1 MKKIIVFLLVAAMAF
16 SLVACGSQSSSEADT
31 GKKVVLKLNI
41 GENEEHGQGV
51 MISTFKNEVEIL
63 SGGQIEVQLFF
74 SSSLYNPDATL
85 PAVKNGELEM
95 TATSFQLTAD
105 YYAPI
110 SMFSSPFLFKNYDHM
125 RAVMSSEIGENL
137 AEQVKET
144 AGYYPLG
151 YYYNGSR
158 QLNLTSEEPVMTPE
172 DMSGVILRMPNAE
185 AWLHVGKA
193 LGASVA
199 PLAYS
204 EVYTALQTGTID
216 AQDNPLPAVN
226 TMKFYE
232 VTKQISLTNHIVDA
246 GLLVINN
253 KVWDSMTEEQQGWV
267 KAAAATAVAACDD
280 IMVKQEQELLSFF
293 EEQGL
298 VIVNPD
304 QNAFAEYAQNYY
316 TENGLTADWDMDLY
330 ARIRAMAD

>member
-1 MKKIIVFLLVAAMAF
+1 MKRIVAL
-16 SLVACGSQSSSEADT
+16 SLVLIMVFSMVACTNQNSD
-31 GKKVVLKLNI
+31 KIVLKISI

-51 MISTFKNEVEIL
+51 LIKTFKEKIEEL
-63 SGGQIEVQLFF
+63 SNGQIVVQLYYN
-74 SSSLYNPDATL
+74 SSLYTPDATI
-85 PAVKNGELEM
+85 PALRNGELEM
-95 TATSFQLTAD
+95 TNTSLQITAD

-110 SMFSSPFLFKNYDHM
+110 TMFSSPFLFKDYEHM
-125 RAVMSSEIGENL
+125 NTVMSGKIGTDL
-137 AEQVKET
+137 AEKVKAA

-158 QLNLTSEEPVMTPE
+158 QLNLTTDTPVMTPA
-172 DMSGVILRMPNAE
+172 DMNGVILRMPSAD
-185 AWLHVGKA
+185 AWIHVGKS

-246 GLLVINN
+246 GLFVINN
-253 KVWDSMTEEQQGWV
+253 QVWDSMNAQQQGWM
-267 KAAAATAVAACDD
+267 KEAAGVAINACNEL
-280 IMVKQEQELLSFF
+280 MVKQENELIDFF
-293 EEQGL
+293 KSKGL
-298 VIVNPD
+298 TIVYPD
-304 QNAFAEYAQNYY
+304 QDAFATYAKNYY
-316 TENGLTADWDMDLY
+316 TENNLTASWDMDLY
-330 ARIRAMAD
+330 EQIRAMAG

>member
-1 MKKIIVFLLVAAMAF
+1 MKKIISLVLVLVLAF
-16 SLVACGSQSSSEADT
+16 SLAACG
-31 GKKVVLKLNI
+31 GKGGDDKIVLKVNI

-51 MISTFKNEVEIL
+51 MISTFKNEVEKL
-63 SGGQIEVQLFF
+63 SGGQIEVQLYF

-85 PAVKNGELEM
+85 PAVKSGELEM

-110 SMFSSPFLFKNYDHM
+110 TMFASPFLFKDYEHM
-125 RAVMSSEIGENL
+125 RKVMSSEIGENL
-137 AEQVKET
+137 AEKVKET
-144 AGYYPLG
+144 AGYYPLA

-158 QLNLTSEEPVMTPE
+158 QLNLTKKDPVMTPA
-172 DMSGVILRMPNAE
+172 DMKGVILRMPNAE
-185 AWLHVGKA
+185 AWIQVGEA
-193 LGASVA
+193 LGASVQ

-232 VTKQISLTNHIVDA
+232 VTEQISLTNHIVDA

-253 KVWDSMTEEQQGWV
+253 KVWESMNEEQQGWV
-267 KAAAATAVAACDD
+267 KAAAETAVAACDAV
-280 IMVKQEQELLSFF
+280 MVEQEKTLISFF
-293 EEQGL
+293 ESEGL
-298 VIVNPD
+298 LIVQPD
-304 QNAFAEYAQNYY
+304 QNAFAEYAKNYY
-316 TENGLTADWDMDLY
+316 TEKGLTANWDMDLY
-330 ARIRAMAD
+330 EQIRAMAN

>member
-1 MKKIIVFLLVAAMAF
+1 MKKIIAIVMVLVMVL
-16 SLVACGSQSSSEADT
+16 SLAACG
-31 GKKVVLKLNI
+31 GKKADEKITLKINI

-51 MISTFKNEVEIL
+51 LISTFKEQIEEL
-63 SGGQIEVQLFF
+63 SGGQIEVELYF
-74 SSSLYNPDATL
+74 SSSLYNADATL

-95 TATSFQLTAD
+95 TNTSFQLTAD

-110 SMFSSPFLFKNYDHM
+110 AMFSSPFLFQDYDHM
-125 RAVMSSEIGENL
+125 HEVMSSQIGADL
-137 AEQVKET
+137 AEKVKEA

-158 QLNLTSEEPVMTPE
+158 QLNLTTEEPVMTPA
-172 DMSGVILRMPNAE
+172 DMEGVILRMPNAE
-185 AWLHVGKA
+185 AWIHVGEA

-246 GLLVINN
+246 GMFVINGE
-253 KVWDSMTEEQQGWV
+253 VWDSMTEEQQGWMHE
-267 KAAAATAVAACDD
+267 AAAVAIAACDE
-280 IMVKQEQELLSFF
+280 IMVNQEKELLSFF

-304 QNAFAEYAQNYY
+304 QAAFAEYAQNYY
-316 TENGLTADWDMDLY
+316 VENGLTGDWDMDLY
-330 ARIRAMAD
+330 EEIRAMAG

>member
-1 MKKIIVFLLVAAMAF
+1 MKKIFSLILVAALML
-16 SLVACGSQSSSEADT
+16 SLVACSEQSDSE
-31 GKKVVLKLNI
+31 KLVLKINI

-51 MISTFKNEVEIL
+51 MISTFKQKLEEL
-63 SGGQIEVQLFF
+63 SEGQIEVQLFF
-74 SSSLYNPDATL
+74 SSSLYNADATL

-110 SMFSSPFLFKNYDHM
+110 AMFSAPFLFKDYEHM
-125 RAVMSSEIGENL
+125 HAVMSSEVGADL
-137 AEQVKET
+137 ADKVKET

-158 QLNLTSEEPVMTPE
+158 QLNLTSTDPVMTPE
-172 DMSGVILRMPNAE
+172 DMKGVILRMPNAE
-185 AWLHVGKA
+185 AWIHVGEA

-246 GLLVINN
+246 GLLVING
-253 KVWDSMTEEQQGWV
+253 KVWDSMTDEQKGWA
-267 KAAAATAVAACDD
+267 KEAAVAAIEACDK
-280 IMVKQEQELLSFF
+280 IMVEQEQTLLSFF
-293 EEQGL
+293 EEEGL
-298 VIVNPD
+298 IIVNPD
-304 QNAFAEYAQNYY
+304 KDAFAEYAQNYY
-316 TENGLTADWDMDLY
+316 VENGLTGDWDMDLY
-330 ARIRAMAD
+330 TQIRAMAE